1 MSNSSREA
9 LIFILQ
15 AFVHIYVFIL
25 MLRLYLPW
33 LYVSSNNPATQGILR
48 VTSPLVV
55 PLRRLIP
62 AIGRVDT
69 STLLIAYGIEV
80 LLTLAIIFIV
90 GYPILPLNLFVTAAV
105 RLVVLGIW
113 VFVIGILIRV
123 ILSWT
128 GQGGGYNPLTEIA
141 YALSEPVLRPFR
153 KVIPPVGTFDITV
166 LVASILLIALTIF
179 LDGLKMY
186 PQPL

>member
-25 MLRLYLPW
+25 LLRLYLPW
-33 LYVSSNNPATQGILR
+33 LYVSSNNPATQAVLR

-55 PLRRLIP
+55 PLRRLLP
-62 AIGRVDT
+62 PIGRVDT
-69 STLLIAYGIEV
+69 STLLIAYGIEA

-90 GYPILPLNLFVTAAV
+90 GYPIVPLNLIVTAAV

-113 VFVIGILIRV
+113 VAVIGIIVRV

-128 GQGGGYNPLTEIA
+128 GQGGYNPLTEIA
-141 YALSEPVLRPFR
+141 YAISEPIVRPFR
-153 KVIPPVGTFDITV
+153 KVVPPVGTFDLSV
-166 LVASILLIALTIF
+166 LVASILLIALTIL

-186 PQPL
+186 PPPL